1 MEKGAEMGQK
11 RAFSFTF
18 HVKQAY
24 LKYIK
29 IKCFMNKKLLL
40 DNLRTVYDFP
50 KPGIHFKDVTTLFKN
65 PACIDEMTQELVE
78 LYKDKGI
85 TKVVGI
91 ESRGFVMGAILA
103 QKLGAGFIMAR
114 KPGKLPAETRK
125 ATYLKEYGYDTI
137 EIHADAI
144 EANDIVLIHD
154 DLLATGG
161 SMQAAYDLVQAF
173 KPKKTYIN
181 FLIELQM
188 EGLEGRK
195 FLGKDLDIT
204 TLLTINE

>member
-1 MEKGAEMGQK
+1 MGQK

-173 KPKKTYIN
+173 KPKKT
-181 FLIELQM
+181 
-188 EGLEGRK
+188 
-195 FLGKDLDIT
+195 
-204 TLLTINE
+204 